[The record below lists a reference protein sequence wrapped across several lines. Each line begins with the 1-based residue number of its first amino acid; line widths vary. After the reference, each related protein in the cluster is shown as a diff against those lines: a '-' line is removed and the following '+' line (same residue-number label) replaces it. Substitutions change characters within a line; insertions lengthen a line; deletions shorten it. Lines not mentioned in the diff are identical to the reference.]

1 MRPTKLIDEIQF
13 QLIINRLCHELLEN
27 HSDFEDTV
35 IIGLQPRGVYLAERL
50 AKKLKEIAPKIE
62 VDCGALDVTFY
73 RDDFRRRDT
82 PIKANETDID
92 FLIENKTVVLV
103 DDVLYTGRTIRSG
116 LDAMLAFGRPKA
128 VDLLVFIDRRFSREL
143 PIEPTY
149 TGKLVDSID
158 SQRVIVSWKEKEGK
172 DKVELLTQS

>member
-27 HSDFEDTV
+27 HSDFKDTV

-50 AKKLKEIAPKIE
+50 AKKLKDIAPNIQ

-92 FLIENKTVVLV
+92 FLIENKTVILV

-128 VDLLVFIDRRFSREL
+128 VELLVFIDRRFSREL

-158 SQRVIVSWKEKEGK
+158 SQRVIVSWKENEGK

>member
-128 VDLLVFIDRRFSREL
+128 VELLVFIDRRFSREL

>member
-27 HSDFEDTV
+27 HSKFEDTV

-50 AKKLKEIAPKIE
+50 ASKLKEIAPNTK

-92 FLIENKTVVLV
+92 FLIENKTVILV

-128 VDLLVFIDRRFSREL
+128 VELLVFIDRRFSREL

-158 SQRVIVSWKEKEGK
+158 SQRVKVCWKENEGK
-172 DKVELLTQS
+172 DKVELLSHS